1 VSIKLEVIYRP
12 INALILDSS
21 NPRLHTRRQVRQIAR
36 SIETFGFNVPILV
49 DADLKVIAGHGR
61 VLASRELGTT
71 EVPTISIDH
80 LTQEKIRAYMIAD
93 NKLTENGVWSEEL
106 LANHF
111 IELSALDLNFSLDVT
126 GFEIGEID
134 LLIEGQ
140 GKSKSIEH
148 DSADD
153 VPNIV
158 SGPSVCKPGDLWL
171 LGRHRVFCG
180 SSLETASYT
189 ALTEGEGA
197 DLVFTDPPYNVRTDG
212 HASGLGRT
220 KHREF
225 AMASGEME
233 RAEFTDFLTR
243 VCLQLKRFSRA
254 GAINYICMDWRH
266 AGELLAAGNEIYPEL
281 KNICVW
287 VKHNAGMGSF
297 YRSQHELVFVFK
309 TGGRSHRNNIQLGKH
324 GRHRTNVWSY
334 RATNDFGR
342 STDEG
347 NLLQMHPTVKPVA
360 MVADAILDCSDRGDL
375 VLDPFLGSGTTLIA
389 AERVGRR
396 CFGNEIDPAY
406 VDTIIRRWQTFSGDV
421 ARNAATNK
429 TFAELG
435 ETTCHA

>member
-1 VSIKLEVIYRP
+1 MSIKLEVIYRP